1 MAQKN
6 KWKIERVANRRE
18 GRRPVWQVT
27 CPETPDEPSWD
38 NDFGRGMRCGCRRF
52 PSEGKATRYV
62 ERMEA
67 QAVAT
72 DAAPTPS

>member
-1 MAQKN
+1 MTKDIKWEIKRVPN
-6 KWKIERVANRRE
+6 KRE

-27 CPETPDEPSWD
+27 CPQPPAELTWD

-62 ERMEA
+62 ERMESA
-67 QAVAT
+67 GQQ
-72 DAAPTPS
+72 SS